1 MKSKQFKCK
10 ITILGKTIKYN
21 NEYNEE
27 IYKQV
32 NLFYLFF
39 YKLFIESKNRFF
51 FTNSNNKEYGEPYYK
66 PVFIWIGKRITKL
79 IDNILQVIGAG
90 FIGYLM
96 MNFFNNV

>member
-66 PVFIWIGKRITKL
+66 PVFRWIGKRITKL
-79 IDNILQVIGAG
+79 IDNIL
-90 FIGYLM
+90 
-96 MNFFNNV
+96 

>member
-39 YKLFIESKNRFF
+39 YKLFIEAK
-51 FTNSNNKEYGEPYYK
+51 K
-66 PVFIWIGKRITKL
+66 
-79 IDNILQVIGAG
+79 
-90 FIGYLM
+90 
-96 MNFFNNV
+96 